1 MIMESIFFSPFSFLE
16 IINYDEICFFSYY
29 LLPFILW
36 QTSIR
41 YVNLSINN
49 RIVLLSLS
57 LMIFSYEY
65 DNFNPKNVELGF
77 YEENAQK
84 CKIMNYWCKNDLI
97 KFINTIVVDIY
108 SIKKYSKFPI
118 GLQRL
123 ATGVE
128 EKTFA
133 NVRKYM
139 NNSINK
145 KLFIEILVHKIMTN
159 EINEEL
165 DLHGSTNY
173 HDEGGVNISN
183 EMVEH
188 FEIPENN
195 FALRRF

>member
-1 MIMESIFFSPFSFLE
+1 MIMESIFFAIFFFGND
-16 IINYDEICFFSYY
+16 NYDEIRFFSYY

-123 ATGVE
+123 ATGV
-128 EKTFA
+128 
-133 NVRKYM
+133 
-139 NNSINK
+139 
-145 KLFIEILVHKIMTN
+145 
-159 EINEEL
+159 
-165 DLHGSTNY
+165 
-173 HDEGGVNISN
+173 
-183 EMVEH
+183 
-188 FEIPENN
+188 
-195 FALRRF
+195 